1 MKQNLT
7 EEEYRKL
14 ILPYEECL
22 DNVER
27 RIEILNNDYK
37 LTWNRE
43 PVHHIQKRIKSRQ
56 SIEEKIVKKGGEATI
71 EDIQNLLRDI
81 AGIRVI
87 CYDKDEIGNLANQLK
102 KQKDLVIIKERD
114 YISEPKSNGYRSYH
128 LVVGVPFYRVEEME
142 YFPVEIQMR
151 TMAMDMWASL
161 EHRNCYKK
169 KDEEKKAWEKKFL
182 KYAKILNQ
190 IEEEIAFSSD

>member
-71 EDIQNLLRDI
+71 EDIQMCIRD
-81 AGIRVI
+81 R
-87 CYDKDEIGNLANQLK
+87 
-102 KQKDLVIIKERD
+102 
-114 YISEPKSNGYRSYH
+114 YIQNS
-128 LVVGVPFYRVEEME
+128 
-142 YFPVEIQMR
+142 I
-151 TMAMDMWASL
+151 
-161 EHRNCYKK
+161 
-169 KDEEKKAWEKKFL
+169 
-182 KYAKILNQ
+182 
-190 IEEEIAFSSD
+190 